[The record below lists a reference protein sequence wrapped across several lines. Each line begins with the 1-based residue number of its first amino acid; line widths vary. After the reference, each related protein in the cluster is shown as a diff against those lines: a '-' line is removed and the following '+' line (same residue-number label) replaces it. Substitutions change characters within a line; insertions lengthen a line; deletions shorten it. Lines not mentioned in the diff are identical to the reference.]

1 MLASAQAIDGV
12 AALISS
18 VTGMTGKV
26 HTSRAWPLAESDL
39 PAWRVLADDEEV
51 TAQGV
56 GFPAKQ
62 QHDLTVI
69 AHGYARET
77 ADLDDALHGMGAA
90 ALTKLFASRA
100 ATTLSPLNCS
110 VSLKRIERDLVNEGE
125 AAMGRISLTLLVRFL
140 TSNNAPETI
149 L

>member
-12 AALISS
+12 AALIES

-51 TAQGV
+51 SAQGV

-62 QHDLTVI
+62 QHDLTVV
-69 AHGYARET
+69 AHGYARDT
-77 ADLDDALHGMGAA
+77 ANLDDALHEMGAA

-110 VSLKRIERDLVNEGE
+110 VSLKRIERDMVTEGE
-125 AAMGRISLTLLVRFL
+125 AAMGRISLSLLVRFL
-140 TSNNAPETI
+140 TSNNAPNTI

>member
-1 MLASAQAIDGV
+1 MLASAQAINGV
-12 AALISS
+12 AALIES

-26 HTSRAWPLAESDL
+26 HTSRTWPLAEADL
-39 PAWRVLADDEEV
+39 PAWRVLADDEEI

-62 QHDLTVI
+62 QHDLAVI
-69 AHGYARET
+69 AHGYARGT
-77 ADLDDALHGMGAA
+77 TDLDDTLHAMGAA
-90 ALTKLFASRA
+90 ALTKLFASRSA
-100 ATTLSPLNCS
+100 VQLSPLNCS
-110 VSLKRIERDLVNEGE
+110 MSLKRIERDMVTEGE
-125 AAMGRISLTLLVRFL
+125 AAMGRISLSLLVRFL

>member
-1 MLASAQAIDGV
+1 MLASAQAINGV
-12 AALISS
+12 ASLIES

-26 HTSRAWPLAESDL
+26 YASRAWPLAESDL
-39 PAWRVLADDEEV
+39 PAWRVLADDEEI

-77 ADLDDALHGMGAA
+77 NDLDDALHEMGAA

-100 ATTLSPLNCS
+100 AVQLSPLNCS
-110 VSLKRIERDLVNEGE
+110 MSLKRIERDMVTEGE